1 MIDVGSAVG
10 YLLLDTSQWESGF
23 RAARTGL
30 KTFTDET
37 SSATDK
43 WSAAGKLMGSTGK
56 ALTLGVTAPL
66 MGLGAASLKVGNEF
80 EAQMSR
86 VKSIS
91 GAAEEDFASL
101 TNTAL
106 ELGASTSFSAG
117 EAAQGMENLASAGFN
132 AQQIIAAMPGL
143 LDLAASSGADLATA
157 TDYAASTLNA
167 FGMQADE
174 AGRVADVFAKASADT
189 NAQVEDMG
197 EAMKYI
203 APVAAAMNQ
212 DFEMVSAAIGIMANA
227 GIKGSQAGTS
237 LRGAFSRL
245 AKPTEQMTKTME
257 ALGLSFYDSEGNM
270 LKLDEIILQLETN
283 MAGLTQEQRNQA
295 LVTLFG
301 QESLSGMLALI
312 ESGSGGIN
320 EMTQSLKDSTGAAAE
335 MADVMLDNT
344 SGAIEE
350 MFGSIETLAIKI
362 QQVLAPVVTKAVQG
376 VTEFV
381 NWLSSLDEGTLQ
393 LIVTI
398 GAFLAAAGPLLIFIS
413 KLISAGMTIA
423 PLISTVGG
431 ALTALAT
438 GPIGLVITTLGLLLA
453 AWATN
458 FGGIRDVVTATLE
471 LIKTTVAKWSSE
483 LVEAFKKTVQW
494 IREALSNKWKEVI
507 KWFKDALETAKNTV
521 LSAKSAFYNAGK
533 AIFTALWDGLKSLWT
548 KVSGWFREKI
558 EWISDKVQ
566 FWNNESN
573 KLSSSPVPES
583 SKGSYASGLDYVP
596 RDMDVRVHRGE
607 TIVTQEGTNELIEA
621 IKNIPRGG
629 GGPMTVIVKIG
640 DKTIKETAIDGI
652 NEASMMSGRKII
664 TV

>member
-1 MIDVGSAVG
+1 MFDVGSAVG

-23 RAARTGL
+23 RMAQTGL
-30 KTFTDET
+30 RTFTDET

-43 WSAAGKLMGSTGK
+43 WAAAGKLMGSTGK

-66 MGLGAASLKVGNEF
+66 LGLGAAALKTGNEF

-91 GAAEEDFASL
+91 GATEEDFASL
-101 TNTAL
+101 TDTAL

-167 FGMQADE
+167 FGMAADE
-174 AGRVADVFAKASADT
+174 TGRVADVFAKASADT
-189 NAQVEDMG
+189 NAQIEDMG

-212 DFEMVSAAIGIMANA
+212 DFEMISAAIGIMANA

-245 AKPTEQMTKTME
+245 AKPTEQMTNTME

-283 MAGLTQEQRNQA
+283 MADLTQEQRNQA

-301 QESLSGMLALI
+301 QESLSGMLALM

-320 EMTQSLKDSTGAAAE
+320 EMTQALEGSTGAAKE

-350 MFGSIETLAIKI
+350 MFGSIETLAIKV
-362 QQVLAPVVTKAVQG
+362 QQVFAPVVTEIVQG

-381 NWLSSLDEGTLQ
+381 NWLSSLDQETLQ
-393 LIVTI
+393 FILTI
-398 GAFLAAAGPLLIFIS
+398 AAFLAAAGPLLIFIS
-413 KLISAGMTIA
+413 KIISAVTVIA
-423 PLISTVGG
+423 PMIPTVGG
-431 ALTALAT
+431 ALAALVT
-438 GPIGLVITTLGLLLA
+438 GPIGLIIGALALFAA
-453 AWATN
+453 AWSTN
-458 FGGIRDVVTATLE
+458 FGN
-471 LIKTTVAKWSSE
+471 
-483 LVEAFKKTVQW
+483 
-494 IREALSNKWKEVI
+494 IREIVGGFIEFITGGLNGLMDLFGFFGKTLSGLLDKLAFWKRES
-507 KWFKDALETAKNTV
+507 EG
-521 LSAKSAFYNAGK
+521 LSASPIGEE
-533 AIFTALWDGLKSLWT
+533 TP
-548 KVSGWFREKI
+548 SG
-558 EWISDKVQ
+558 
-566 FWNNESN
+566 
-573 KLSSSPVPES
+573 
-583 SKGSYASGLDYVP
+583 GSYSGGLGYVP
-596 RDMDVRVHRGE
+596 RDMNVRVH
-607 TIVTQEGTNELIEA
+607 EGEA
-621 IKNIPRGG
+621 ILTKQQNQERNQGSGSPETLVIPISVGEEQIE
-629 GGPMTVIVKIG
+629 TVIVDLLKREVR
-640 DKTIKETAIDGI
+640 T
-652 NEASMMSGRKII
+652 
-664 TV
+664 